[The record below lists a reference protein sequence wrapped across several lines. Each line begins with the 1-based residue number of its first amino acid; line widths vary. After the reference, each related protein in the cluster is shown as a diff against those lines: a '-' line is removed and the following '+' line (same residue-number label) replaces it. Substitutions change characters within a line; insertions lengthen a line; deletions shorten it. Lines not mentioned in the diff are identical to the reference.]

1 MGIPR
6 PSFFRMFRSLGEGY
20 DLPTDIDDE
29 GDEDDDEMEDKMD
42 MYIREDYETAEAL
55 RDQIIPHAV
64 RYYTGEAVP
73 DDDAED
79 DDDDDEDDSPP
90 PSKPSPGKKGKKPTG
105 SPGIEGGDAPK
116 EECKQS

>member
-1 MGIPR
+1 MGEMEDKMDMYIQDDD
-6 PSFFRMFRSLGEGY
+6 ED

-42 MYIREDYETAEAL
+42 MYIQEDYETAEAL

-73 DDDAED
+73 DDDSEDDEDDEDDDDDD

-90 PSKPSPGKKGKKPTG
+90 SSKPSPKKKGK
-105 SPGIEGGDAPK
+105 
-116 EECKQS
+116 